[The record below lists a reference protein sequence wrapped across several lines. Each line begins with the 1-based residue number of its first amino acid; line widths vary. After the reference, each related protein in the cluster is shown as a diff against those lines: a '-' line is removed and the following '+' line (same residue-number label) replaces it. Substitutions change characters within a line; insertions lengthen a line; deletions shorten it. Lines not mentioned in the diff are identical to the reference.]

1 VSLFRR
7 IRTVLCVLPLAA
19 AFAAAAQQGF
29 GPLDPTPPKDMSA
42 DQIIQRFGAR
52 ETEFAKARE
61 NYIFR
66 QSVKVVTL
74 DNDTGKVDGQYQQ
87 VTDVTFNAQGKRD
100 EHVVF
105 APQNTLERIMLQQQ
119 DLDDFEHG
127 FPFVLTQKDLPDFD
141 IKYLGRQ
148 KVDELDT
155 YVFSA
160 DPKNVDPKHRN
171 FKGKVWVDQQDYQIV
186 LIDGKIIPDDF
197 RSGHEN
203 MSPPFTTY
211 YEQVDGKYWFPTYTK
226 AEANFHIPA
235 TKDQLSD
242 DIHVRMTIRYSDYK
256 QFRSTSRIIFDGQD
270 ITDKGGQPDS
280 TQPPPK
286 TK

>member
-1 VSLFRR
+1 
-7 IRTVLCVLPLAA
+7 LAA
-19 AFAAAAQQGF
+19 ALAATAQQGF
-29 GPLDPTPPKDMSA
+29 GPLDPTPPKDLSV

-61 NYIFR
+61 NYVFR
-66 QSVKVVTL
+66 QAVKVDTL
-74 DNDTGKVDGQYQQ
+74 DSDTGKVDGEYQQ

-100 EHVVF
+100 EHVIF

-160 DPKNVDPKHRN
+160 DPKNADPKHRN

-197 RSGHEN
+197 RPGHEN

-235 TKDQLSD
+235 TKDALSD

-256 QFRSTSRIIFDGQD
+256 QFRSTSRIIFDGED
-270 ITDKGGQPDS
+270 ITDKGAQPNQNP
-280 TQPPPK
+280 QPQ

>member
-1 VSLFRR
+1 VS
-7 IRTVLCVLPLAA
+7 VE
-19 AFAAAAQQGF
+19 
-29 GPLDPTPPKDMSA
+29 
-42 DQIIQRFGAR
+42 QIIQRFGAR
-52 ETEFAKARE
+52 ETEFAQARE
-61 NYIFR
+61 NYVFR
-66 QSVKVVTL
+66 QAVKVDTL
-74 DNDTGKVDGQYQQ
+74 DGDTGKIDGEYQQ

-127 FPFVLTQKDLPDFD
+127 FPFVLTQKDLPNFD

-160 DPKNVDPKHRN
+160 DPKSVDPKHRN
-171 FKGKVWVDQQDYQIV
+171 FKGKVWVDQQDFQIV

-197 RSGHEN
+197 RAGHEN

-211 YEQVDGKYWFPTYTK
+211 YEQVDGKYWFPTYTR
-226 AEANFHIPA
+226 AEANFHTPA
-235 TKDQLSD
+235 TKESLSD
-242 DIHVRMTIRYSDYK
+242 DIHVKMIIRYSDYK

-270 ITDKGGQPDS
+270 ITDKGTPPDQTPQPA
-280 TQPPPK
+280 PPK
-286 TK
+286 K